1 MSYLRF
7 EKALMTNLQDS
18 LPKELL
24 RTNRSGAYSC
34 STIVDCNIRKYHG
47 LLVVPV
53 PELDDENHVLLSSLD
68 CTVVQ
73 HGAEFNLGLH
83 KYQGNNYSP
92 KGHKYIREFD
102 CDKVPTTIYRVGGVI
117 LKKEFFFQNYEDR
130 ILIRYTLEDAHS
142 ATTLRFRPFLAFRS
156 VRQFTHENSVASR
169 EYHAVDNG
177 IKTCMY
183 AGYPDLYMQFSK
195 KNDFIFQPDWYRG
208 VEYPKEQERGYAS
221 NEDLYVP
228 GYFEMP
234 IKKGESIVFSASTS
248 EIKSSKLKKLFEEE
262 LGYRLPRDNFYH
274 CLVNAAHQFH
284 MRVKR
289 EEGEKEVWSS
299 SQDPKKVYYSLDDR
313 YLLAGY
319 PWFKARA
326 RDTFIALPGLTL
338 SIQEDE
344 YFELVMKT
352 AERGLREFMAGKPL
366 TVKLYEIEKPDVL
379 LWAVWAIQQYAKKLG
394 KARCKVLYRDLLR
407 EIVTFI
413 EKNKHPNLTLEEN
426 GLLHTD
432 GRDVAV
438 TWMNSTAN
446 GKPVVPRTG
455 YIVEF
460 NALWYNALRFMASLA
475 RDDESLATKET
486 ERKRFAKDAEHLEA
500 MAEKC
505 KQSFLDTFLNEYGYL
520 LDYVDGNMMDWS
532 VRPNMIFAVA
542 LDYSPLNQQQMK
554 GVLDVCTRELLTPK
568 GLRSLSPKSGGYN
581 PIYVGPQTQRDYAYH
596 QGTAWP
602 WLGGF
607 YMEACLKLY
616 KRSRLSFIERQL
628 VGYEDEMSYHCL
640 GSISEL
646 FDGNPPFHGRGAMS
660 FAMNVA
666 EILRTLELLER
677 YKY

>member
-102 CDKVPTTIYRVGGVI
+102 CDKIPTTIYRVGGVI
-117 LKKEFFFQNYEDR
+117 LKKEFLFQNYEDR

-169 EYHAVDNG
+169 EYHQVDNG

-183 AGYPDLYMQFSK
+183 AGYPDLFMQFSK
-195 KNDFIFQPDWYRG
+195 KNEFHFQPDWYRG

-234 IKKGESIVFSASTS
+234 IKKGESIIFAASTS
-248 EIKSSKLKKLFEEE
+248 EVKTSRLKKLFDEEVS
-262 LGYRLPRDNFYH
+262 YRPPRDNFFH

-284 MRVKR
+284 VRVKR
-289 EEGEKEVWSS
+289 EDGEKEVWSS
-299 SQDPKKVYYSLDDR
+299 TQAPTKEYYSNDDR

-319 PWFKARA
+319 PWFKCRA

-338 SIQEDE
+338 SIAEDE
-344 YFELVMKT
+344 YFELVMAT
-352 AERGLREFMAGKPL
+352 AERALREFMEEKPS
-366 TVKLYEIEKPDVL
+366 TTKIYEIDKPDVP

-394 KARCKVLYRDLLR
+394 KQRCKEKYGKLLR
-407 EIVTFI
+407 DIVTFI
-413 EKNKHPNLTLEEN
+413 EENKHPNLTLDDN
-426 GLLHTD
+426 GLVRID
-432 GRDVAV
+432 GRDVAM

-455 YIVEF
+455 YCVEI
-460 NALWYNALRFMASLA
+460 NALWYNALRFVASLA
-475 RDDESLATKET
+475 RDDQELATDDAA
-486 ERKRFAKDAEHLEA
+486 RADFGQQAEHLETL
-500 MAEKC
+500 AEKT
-505 KQSFLDTFLNEYGYL
+505 KLSFVDTFLNEYGYL
-520 LDYVDGNMMDWS
+520 LDYVDGNTMDWS

-542 LDYSPLNQQQMK
+542 LDYSPLTQQQMK

-616 KRSRLSFIERQL
+616 KRTRLSFIERQM
-628 VGYEDEMSYHCL
+628 VGYEDEMAYHCL
-640 GSISEL
+640 GTISEL